1 MNYPSSLRRY
11 CIEGLCLGALC
22 FLGSQL
28 LMAQSPVL
36 QNTLLPEP
44 AQIHLRR
51 QVHSLHPRTLPLL
64 CLP

>member
-11 CIEGLCLGALC
+11 CIKVSASGHSA
-22 FLGSQL
+22 FLGSPL